1 MELPPADA
9 PQIPSGEYQGLP
21 EPPGAAME
29 QPQAELPLGGVDE
42 KEAVMWAFRY
52 LMPNLFPQEN
62 PADQGELG
70 RDTMFPE
77 VS

>member
-9 PQIPSGEYQGLP
+9 QQIPSGEYQGLP

-29 QPQAELPLGGVDE
+29 EPQLEPPLGGVDE
-42 KEAVMWAFRY
+42 REAIKWAFRY
-52 LMPNLFPQEN
+52 LMPHLFPEEN

-70 RDTMFPE
+70 SDTMFPE